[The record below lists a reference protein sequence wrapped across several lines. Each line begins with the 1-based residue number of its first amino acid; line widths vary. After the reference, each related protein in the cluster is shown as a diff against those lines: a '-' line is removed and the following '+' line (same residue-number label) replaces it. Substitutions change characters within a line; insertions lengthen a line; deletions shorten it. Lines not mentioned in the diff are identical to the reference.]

1 MDFEKAVFA
10 LKNNLRRN
18 ILQLLSEKPMTAVE
32 ISIAL
37 GNKAPK
43 YRQSINRSLEIL
55 RECQLVKKEYD
66 EEKKS
71 LCYSLKHA
79 KLIINLRNMEMN
91 YE

>member
-1 MDFEKAVFA
+1 MVIIGQVYPRCVMDFEKAVFG

-18 ILQLLSEKPMTAVE
+18 ILQIVSEKPMTAVE
-32 ISIAL
+32 ISNAL

-66 EEKKS
+66 EDQQDQ
-71 LCYSLKHA
+71 YS
-79 KLIINLRNMEMN
+79 
-91 YE
+91 